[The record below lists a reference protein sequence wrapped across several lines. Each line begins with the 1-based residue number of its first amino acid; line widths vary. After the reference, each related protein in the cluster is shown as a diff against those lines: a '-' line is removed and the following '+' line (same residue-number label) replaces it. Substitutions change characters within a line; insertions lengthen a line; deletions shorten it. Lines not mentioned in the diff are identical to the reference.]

1 MPMFKG
7 KVTIIKK
14 VNGKEEKI
22 EKEFNSPEEYQAF
35 LRANS
40 DFAVANPRLTLSE
53 WDALGSFIDQIFE
66 DKLNSLFLQEPDYE
80 SEAQKDLPVD
90 INKYEKEAQKL
101 EEEKAKKQAKKD
113 EIKRAIDKLKGFVKT
128 FEKEGKKDLA
138 KSAKEDIKKLEE
150 ELKSLK

>member
-1 MPMFKG
+1 MFKG

-14 VNGKEEKI
+14 VNGKDVKI

-35 LRANS
+35 LQEQGGAMLPDPKLS
-40 DFAVANPRLTLSE
+40 LSE
-53 WDALGSFIDQIFE
+53 WGALGSFIDQIFE
-66 DKLNSLFLQEPDYE
+66 DKLQDFFLEAPEQSYEPE
-80 SEAQKDLPVD
+80 EELPVD
-90 INKYEKEAQKL
+90 IDKYEKEAAKI
-101 EEEKAKKQAKKD
+101 EKEKEKKEAKIA
-113 EIKRAIDKLKGFVKT
+113 EIKRTIDKLKAFVKT